1 MHVAGVSLRELVH
14 GHRAQDS
21 LAAVFR
27 NLEHFWNLMRIAA
40 EVRNPDSVGAK
51 CEWPTKLNII
61 LESAQQNPFGH
72 LHHGVI
78 TRIHVAEKTKN
89 PFFAKDLTE
98 KGGAI
103 DILLR
108 QRRYLGHLHQEYSKM
123 FEVPETA
130 AKLVKNRLS

>member
-1 MHVAGVSLRELVH
+1 
-14 GHRAQDS
+14 
-21 LAAVFR
+21 
-27 NLEHFWNLMRIAA
+27 MRIAA

-130 AKLVKNRLS
+130 AKLVKTAGCPEPGGHVRAHGGRHPRRAFCSDITE